1 MPESHAV
8 RKAAVAGMFYPGDP
22 AVLKRDVDGLL
33 DAVPPQRSGRP
44 IVALVAP
51 HAGYVYSGGTAAR
64 AYARLRGA
72 SYETVVVVSP
82 SHREYFEGASVY
94 PGGAYAT
101 PLGPIPID
109 AGLRDA
115 LVQSCPLVS
124 VSAHGHRSEHAV
136 EVQLPFLQRALGPFR
151 LLPIVIGNQ
160 RRSVCFELGECLGK
174 LLKGRSALL
183 VASKIKSNVRELEG
197 ALNRVCAFASM
208 HRRPVSLELVK
219 EALKDVLHV
228 EPPVITVESIQ
239 KVVADYHNLKVSELK
254 SKNNAQEF
262 AFPRQIAM
270 YLCKSLTDKSLPEI
284 GRRFGGKHHST
295 VIHAIRKI
303 EDKRSREQEFD
314 RLITTFT
321 EMFQ

>member
-44 IVALVAP
+44 IVALVVP

-109 AGLRDA
+109 AGLRTA

-183 VASKIKSNVRELEG
+183 VASTDLSHYHNARE
-197 ALNRVCAFASM
+197 A
-208 HRRPVSLELVK
+208 
-219 EALKDVLHV
+219 DVLDGAFVHLLERGDDEGIMSALEARSTEACGGGPVVTVLHAARAMGSAGV
-228 EPPVITVESIQ
+228 E
-239 KVVADYHNLKVSELK
+239 VVGRSTSGDVNGDNQSVVGYVS
-254 SKNNAQEF
+254 AV
-262 AFPRQIAM
+262 AYA
-270 YLCKSLTDKSLPEI
+270 
-284 GRRFGGKHHST
+284 
-295 VIHAIRKI
+295 
-303 EDKRSREQEFD
+303 
-314 RLITTFT
+314 
-321 EMFQ
+321 